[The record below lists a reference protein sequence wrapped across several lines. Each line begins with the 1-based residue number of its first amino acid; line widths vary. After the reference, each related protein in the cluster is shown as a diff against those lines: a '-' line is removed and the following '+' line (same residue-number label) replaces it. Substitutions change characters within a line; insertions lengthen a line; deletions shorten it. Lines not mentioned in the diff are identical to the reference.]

1 MRGPGRTGSR
11 RNQGPDWEILA
22 VTAEICSSPSTD
34 EKPKPRWA
42 LLDYPPWLN
51 GSVGRATVLTVLCVC
66 LLDSIQSTTFEKT
79 SADEATFISD
89 ELQLRSLGRCKAAPH
104 TFATRLQNGLCHLPQ
119 PRAPSVQLQ
128 TIWCFPISRQCADS
142 AAVQDVVTSDHLE
155 DLDTNEDAHRTDR
168 ALLLQ

>member
-1 MRGPGRTGSR
+1 MK
-11 RNQGPDWEILA
+11 
-22 VTAEICSSPSTD
+22 SPSLAGPFWTTHHGSMAPSD
-34 EKPKPRWA
+34 EQQFS
-42 LLDYPPWLN
+42 L
-51 GSVGRATVLTVLCVC
+51 SCVC

-104 TFATRLQNGLCHLPQ
+104 TFAMLLQNGLCHLPQ